1 MVSVKLS
8 RVFQNSTK
16 VDEIQGTYRG
26 MTIACEPD
34 NWSFIQALSLSQL
47 ADFLLDAGCP
57 SEFEVFPEAATL
69 PQK

>member
-8 RVFQNSTK
+8 RVFRNPTK

-34 NWSFIQALSLSQL
+34 NWKHLKALSLSQL
-47 ADFLLDAGCP
+47 ADFLLDLA
-57 SEFEVFPEAATL
+57 VL
-69 PQK
+69 P